1 MPKSEII
8 LRHFLFFLRCTNL
21 LLLRYRNKETENNKQ
36 KKGMK
41 CMNGRNGGW
50 LGKLIAI
57 LCLLVI
63 TMVCKPS
70 ISDSHSGINETDFF
84 PVKEQSENK
93 KVAYLTFDDGP
104 SNNTIRILD
113 ILDEYQIKATFFVMA
128 NSTPVAMEGYKEMI
142 ERGHTIALHTY
153 NHDYDK
159 IYVSTD
165 VFFENIVQLE
175 KFLWENFSI
184 KTKTLRFPGGSK
196 NVSSKRYGGQRI
208 MSDIIERCHELGYR
222 YFDWNVD
229 SGDGISPNVSVS
241 SIVTNVLKGAKG
253 KENAIILLHDINA
266 MNNTV
271 TALPTIIKGLKEQGF
286 EFDIIS
292 DETEEIQ
299 FK

>member
-1 MPKSEII
+1 MKAINGKLVGFFFVLLAIMMAFPTNSDSES
-8 LRHFLFFLRCTNL
+8 LVG
-21 LLLRYRNKETENNKQ
+21 NKE
-36 KKGMK
+36 
-41 CMNGRNGGW
+41 
-50 LGKLIAI
+50 
-57 LCLLVI
+57 
-63 TMVCKPS
+63 P
-70 ISDSHSGINETDFF
+70 DFL
-84 PVKEQSENK
+84 PIRDQSEDK

-113 ILDEYQIKATFFVMA
+113 ILDKYQIKATFFVMA
-128 NSTPVAMEGYKEMI
+128 NFTPEATKGYKEMI

-184 KTKTLRFPGGSK
+184 KTKILRFPGGSK
-196 NVSSKRYGGQRI
+196 NVSSKQYGGQQI
-208 MSDIIERCHELGYR
+208 MSNIIERSGELGYR

-229 SGDGISPNVSVS
+229 SGDGISPHVSVS
-241 SIVTNVLKGAKG
+241 SIINNVLKGANGREK
-253 KENAIILLHDINA
+253 AIILLHDINA

-286 EFDIIS
+286 EFDTIS
-292 DETEEIQ
+292 DKTEEIQ